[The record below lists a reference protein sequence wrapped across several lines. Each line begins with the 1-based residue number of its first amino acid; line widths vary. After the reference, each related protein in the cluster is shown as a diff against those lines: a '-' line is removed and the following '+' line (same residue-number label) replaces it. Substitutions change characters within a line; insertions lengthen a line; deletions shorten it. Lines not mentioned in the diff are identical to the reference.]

1 MSQLRSRIEE
11 ELEKLATRRDELR
24 VQLDLGQKEFMDKWS
39 DVDEKW
45 SKLESYLGRLKQE
58 GEDAAEDI
66 EDAAELLLEEVKEG
80 FKKIREL
87 L

>member
-1 MSQLRSRIEE
+1 MSRIRSRIEE

-24 VQLDLGQKEFMDKWS
+24 VQLDLGTKELKDKWG